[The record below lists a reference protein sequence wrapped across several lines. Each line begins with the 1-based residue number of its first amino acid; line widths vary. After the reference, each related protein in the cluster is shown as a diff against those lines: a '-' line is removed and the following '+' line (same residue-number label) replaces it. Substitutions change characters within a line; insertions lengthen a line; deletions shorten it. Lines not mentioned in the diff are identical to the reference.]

1 MNTQKPTPK
10 PEQNQITIRG
20 ARTHNLKG
28 IDVDIPHN
36 ALTVVSG
43 VSGSGK
49 SSLAFDTVYAEGQ
62 RRYVESLSAYARQ
75 FLERIEK
82 PDVDHMDGLAP
93 AIAIKQKNQ
102 TRNPRSTVAT
112 ATEIYDYLRLL
123 YARCGTVTCL
133 HCGGIV
139 KHDTVD
145 EIVAALLALPEGT
158 RTYALF
164 PIVRAEVKIEPMQA
178 AKSEIEAEPESKP
191 QKSVAKKSAKSVK
204 SAVAPAYD
212 LTESLKER
220 LAELRRRGYNRLY
233 QAGKIVEFSTPESLL
248 ELDFAQPIFVLADR
262 LALSSD
268 IRSRIVD
275 AIETGYRESGEIQFH
290 LIPRTPDSTQQ
301 NQSNLIPSEAEHSPS
316 NINRSKESS
325 VILSKAGR
333 SASEANRSNENI
345 VILSKAG
352 RSASEANRSNE
363 NIVILSEAG
372 RSASEA
378 NRSNENIV
386 ILSEGGAFAAGVE
399 GPAVASAQ
407 PRTLRFSAAFE
418 CTTCHR
424 AYREPEPRLFSFNN
438 PFGACPRCQGFGNT
452 IDFDPNLIIPDKSK
466 SLANGAIAPWN
477 GAKYR
482 PHHGEM
488 IRAARTA
495 GIPTDI
501 PWYDLT
507 ADQQRFIEDGSGSF
521 PGIRGFFS
529 ALERKKYKL
538 HVRVFLS
545 KYRGYALCPDCRG
558 QRLRAEA
565 RAVLINDKNI
575 CEVSSLTIS
584 EAQVFFDSLR
594 LSPAQT
600 EVAGK
605 ILEEVRQRI
614 GFLHQVGLDYLTLD
628 RLSSTLSGGES
639 QRIQLATSLGSR
651 LVGALYVLD
660 EPSIGLHTRDTAR
673 LIAIMQDLRDLGNT
687 ILVVEHDPDVI
698 RSADHLLDLGPGA
711 GELGGHLLASGT
723 VAEVTRN
730 PASITGKYLSGRL
743 TIPVPKLRREP
754 GRERLR
760 LTGARIHN
768 LRGVDVEIPL
778 NMLVCVTGVSGSG
791 KSTLVHQVLYRALTR
806 ALNQDAQPEGDPTPL
821 FRELSGTQHLN
832 EVVLVDQ
839 SPIGR
844 TPRSNPVTYI
854 KAFDDIRALFAAQ
867 PDAKRRNFG
876 PGHFSFNVP
885 GGRCDVC
892 EGDGTVTVE
901 MQFLADIELPCE
913 ECGGTRYKPSVL
925 DIKYKGRNIHDVLNM
940 TVKEA
945 LTYFAGHPRIVDK
958 LYVLDEVGLGY
969 VRLGQSATTLSGGEA
984 QRVKLAAHL
993 ATARSITGRTG
1004 NEAAARA
1011 RSRTLYILDEPT
1023 TGLHFDDVAKLL
1035 AAFRK
1040 LIEGGGSLLVIEHN
1054 LDVIKSA
1061 DWVIDMGPEG
1071 GSAGGQIVATGTP
1084 EEIAANPA
1092 SHTGHWLAPV
1102 LAPIPKPEPEPQLT
1116 T

>member
-1 MNTQKPTPK
+1 MND
-10 PEQNQITIRG
+10 QITIRG

-49 SSLAFDTVYAEGQ
+49 SSLVFDTVYAEGQ

-145 EIVAALLALPEGT
+145 EIVATLFTLPEGA
-158 RTYALF
+158 RTYVLF
-164 PIVRAEVKIEPMQA
+164 PIVRAELKLEPMQMA
-178 AKSEIEAEPESKP
+178 ATEVEAEAPKP
-191 QKSVAKKSAKSVK
+191 KKTAAKKSTKAVK
-204 SAVAPAYD
+204 PATAS
-212 LTESLKER
+212 LTLTDTLKER
-220 LAELRRRGYNRLY
+220 LTELRRRGYNRLF
-233 QAGKIVEFSTPESLL
+233 QPSTLEPNQPGRIVEFSTPESLL
-248 ELDFAQPIFVLADR
+248 ELDFTQPIFALIDR
-262 LALSSD
+262 LSISPD
-268 IRSRIVD
+268 SRTRIVD
-275 AIETGYRESGEIQFH
+275 AIETGYRESGEVQFH
-290 LIPRTPDSTQQ
+290 TVPREGEPD
-301 NQSNLIPSEAEHSPS
+301 
-316 NINRSKESS
+316 
-325 VILSKAGR
+325 
-333 SASEANRSNENI
+333 
-345 VILSKAG
+345 
-352 RSASEANRSNE
+352 
-363 NIVILSEAG
+363 
-372 RSASEA
+372 
-378 NRSNENIV
+378 
-386 ILSEGGAFAAGVE
+386 AA
-399 GPAVASAQ
+399 
-407 PRTLRFSAAFE
+407 RLRFSAAFE

-438 PFGACPRCQGFGNT
+438 PYGACPRCQGFGNT

-466 SLANGAIAPWN
+466 TLDEGAIAPWTTT
-477 GAKYR
+477 KYR

-488 IRAARTA
+488 KRAAKA
-495 GIPTDI
+495 ANIPTDV

-507 ADQQRFIEDGSGSF
+507 PAQQAFLEDGSGSF
-521 PGIRGFFS
+521 PGIRGFFN

-565 RAVLINDKNI
+565 RAVLINNQNI
-575 CEVSSLTIS
+575 CETSAFTITA
-584 EAQVFFDSLR
+584 AQNFFDNLQ
-594 LSPAQT
+594 LSPAQL

-614 GFLHQVGLDYLTLD
+614 RFLHQVGLDYLTLD
-628 RLSSTLSGGES
+628 RLSSTLSGGEA

-660 EPSIGLHTRDTAR
+660 EPSIGLHTRDTAK
-673 LIAIMQDLRDLGNT
+673 LIGIMKDLRDLGNT

-698 RSADHLLDLGPGA
+698 RAADYLLDLGPGA
-711 GELGGHLLASGT
+711 GELGGQLLASGT
-723 VAEVTRN
+723 VAEVTAN
-730 PASITGKYLSGRL
+730 PASITGKYLSGRA
-743 TIPVPKLRREP
+743 TIPIPKHRHEP
-754 GRERLR
+754 GREHLK

-768 LRGVDVEIPL
+768 LRGVDLDIPL
-778 NMLVCVTGVSGSG
+778 GLLCCVTGVSGSG
-791 KSTLVHQVLYRALTR
+791 KSTIVHQVLYRALMQ
-806 ALNQDAQPEGDPTPL
+806 ALGQTEGGDPAHL

-832 EVVLVDQ
+832 DVILVDQ

-867 PDAKRRNFG
+867 PDAKRRGFG

-913 ECGGTRYKPSVL
+913 ECNGTRYKSAIL
-925 DIKYKGRNIHDVLNM
+925 DIRYKGKNIHDVLNM

-945 LTYFAGHPRIVDK
+945 LVYFAGHPRIVDK

-984 QRVKLAAHL
+984 QRVKLASHL
-993 ATARSITGRTG
+993 ATARSISSRSAT
-1004 NEAAARA
+1004 NEAAAKA

-1071 GSAGGQIVATGTP
+1071 GSGGGQIVAVGTP

-1092 SHTGHWLAPV
+1092 SHTGYWLAPV
-1102 LAPIPKPEPEPQLT
+1102 LNLPFPTKENEASLQAT
-1116 T
+1116 A